1 MFFADFF
8 AALIIGSLIVF
19 LISLAFR
26 TKGPW
31 GSMLWFFIVVSLF
44 AWVAGV
50 WLRPYGPVW
59 FGVGWIP
66 IIFVGFLVAFL
77 LTSVSPRKTRPPVP
91 VILKEET
98 VSAEERKTAA
108 DAFFWILIMVLV
120 FLAFSHYYW
129 YPQLGWY

>member
-1 MFFADFF
+1 MFLADLF
-8 AALIIGSLIVF
+8 AALLIGSLIVF
-19 LISLAFR
+19 AISLAFR

-31 GSMLWFFIVVSLF
+31 GSLLWFFIVVSLF

-77 LTSVSPRKTRPPVP
+77 LTAVSPRGAAFFNKSK
-91 VILKEET
+91 KES
-98 VSAEERKTAA
+98 VAAENQKA
-108 DAFFWILIMVLV
+108 DVDVFFWILI
-120 FLAFSHYYW
+120 FCLAMLAVSHFFW
-129 YPQLGWY
+129 YPQFGWY

>member
-1 MFFADFF
+1 MFLADLF
-8 AALIIGSLIVF
+8 AALLIGALIVF
-19 LISLAFR
+19 SISLAFR

-31 GSMLWFFIVVSLF
+31 GSLLWFFIVVSLF

-77 LTSVSPRKTRPPVP
+77 LTAVSPRDPPFFYKSK
-91 VILKEET
+91 KES
-98 VSAEERKTAA
+98 VAAENQKA
-108 DAFFWILIMVLV
+108 DLDVFFWILI
-120 FLAFSHYYW
+120 FCLAMLAASHFFW
-129 YPQLGWY
+129 YPRFGWY

>member
-1 MFFADFF
+1 MFLADFF

-77 LTSVSPRKTRPPVP
+77 LTSVSPREPRRPMS
-91 VILKEET
+91 LKEET
-98 VSAEERKTAA
+98 ISVEERKTAV
-108 DAFFWILIMVLV
+108 DAFFWILIMLLV
-120 FLAFSHYYW
+120 FLAVSHYYW
-129 YPQLGWY
+129 YRQIGWY

>member
-1 MFFADFF
+1 
-8 AALIIGSLIVF
+8 
-19 LISLAFR
+19 
-26 TKGPW
+26 
-31 GSMLWFFIVVSLF
+31 
-44 AWVAGV
+44 
-50 WLRPYGPVW
+50 
-59 FGVGWIP
+59 
-66 IIFVGFLVAFL
+66 VGFLVAFL

-91 VILKEET
+91 VNLKEET